1 MDVTQFAVK
10 NLNDL
15 VVKPLQIVEYEKSL
29 KDLGYT
35 VTDSGKVFDFTGK
48 MFAHS
53 EEIAHA
59 KLETKKLFY
68 RPTRITAS
76 NSLSDAMKNEHFV
89 TVGGLIFFG
98 EDYEVVD
105 D

>member
-1 MDVTQFAVK
+1 MDVTQFALK

-15 VVKPLQIVEYEKSL
+15 VVKKLQIVEYEKSL

-35 VTDSGKVFDFTGK
+35 VGDNGKVFEFTGRF
-48 MFAHS
+48 FAHS

-59 KLETKKLFY
+59 KLGTKKLFY
-68 RPTRITAS
+68 RPTRVTVS
-76 NSLSDAMKNEHFV
+76 NSLSDAVNNKHFV
-89 TVGGLIFFG
+89 TVDGLVFFG

-105 D
+105 N